1 MSTDIEATKP
11 GNDDEYHLDLL
22 GTLHW
27 VLAGIAA
34 VAGLFP
40 ILHITI
46 GFIVIVASVAGEGAE
61 PGSRG
66 MGVLMG
72 VMFIGIGTAIIVM
85 SWVVA
90 YCLYLSGKYL
100 KAHTNHTFCM
110 VIAVLI
116 CFSFPLGTALG
127 VFTILVLIRP
137 SVRQMFGVA

>member
-1 MSTDIEATKP
+1 MSTDVEATTP
-11 GNDDEYHLDLL
+11 GNDDLYHVDLL

-40 ILHITI
+40 ILHVVF
-46 GFIVIVASVAGEGAE
+46 GFIAIVASIVGEGAE
-61 PGSRG
+61 PEARG
-66 MGVLMG
+66 MGIVMG
-72 VMFIGIGTAIIVM
+72 VMFMAIGSAIIVM
-85 SWVVA
+85 FWVMA
-90 YCLYLSGKYL
+90 FCMYLSGKYL

-127 VFTILVLIRP
+127 VFTIVVLIRP
-137 SVRQMFGVA
+137 SVRKLFGIA